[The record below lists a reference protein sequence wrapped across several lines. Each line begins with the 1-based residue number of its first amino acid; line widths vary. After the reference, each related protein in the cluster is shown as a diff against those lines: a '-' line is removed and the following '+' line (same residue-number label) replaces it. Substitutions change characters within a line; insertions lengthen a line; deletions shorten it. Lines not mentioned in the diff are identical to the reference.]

1 MDKYSFVKDSFV
13 NKYSFVKDTLI
24 SFDSLV
30 DKYSF
35 VKETLVGFNSLIL
48 MLESSYTEPGCVLK
62 LDSHKILH
70 QLVRF
75 DTIFSDPPVKFSVFL
90 CETRPWRLERDGVSG
105 CSLLEQH
112 HTVLSKVLTYNR

>member
-48 MLESSYTEPGCVLK
+48 MLDGSYTEPGCVLK

-75 DTIFSDPPVKFSVFL
+75 DTIFFGSTSEIFSFFMWNQTVAFR
-90 CETRPWRLERDGVSG
+90 TGWGFWVQSSG
-105 CSLLEQH
+105 AAPYSTIKGAYL
-112 HTVLSKVLTYNR
+112 